1 MKTVGHILKEISIHV
16 YYLIKIETDFFN
28 GTVLSTKFR
37 TIPAGE
43 L

>member
-16 YYLIKIETDFFN
+16 YYLIKTETAFF
-28 GTVLSTKFR
+28 V
-37 TIPAGE
+37 PAGE